1 MEERVILDTRHFL
14 ERNDLDKKLK
24 PVFNKAVDGDCV
36 SQFSIAN
43 QILEIVKDPSSK
55 LYGLWLKEAAYNG
68 CVMAQ
73 FLLSEDEVRTPEERF
88 SYSEMLISNPDTSRQ
103 VYLYE
108 LEKLADRK
116 YASDD
121 LSCIGDYEK
130 ILSES
135 SRSKKASYRLADLY
149 LRKGEKKRARKMF
162 ALYRKIHKL
171 TMDVLYE
178 DPLSLKKRL
187 KSASL

>member
-24 PVFNKAVDGDCV
+24 SVFLKAVEGDSA

-55 LYGLWLKEAAYNG
+55 LYGLWLTEAAISG

-73 FLLSEDEVRTPEERF
+73 FLLSEDKGRSQEVRF
-88 SYSEMLISNPDTSRQ
+88 SYSEMLVSNPDTPLQ

-108 LEKLADRK
+108 LEKLADQK
-116 YASDD
+116 YASGDF
-121 LSCIGDYEK
+121 SCIGDYEK

-135 SRSKKASYRLADLY
+135 FRSKKASYRLADLY
-149 LRKGEKKRARKMF
+149 LRKGDSEHARKMF

-178 DPLSLKKRL
+178 DPLDLKKRL

>member
-1 MEERVILDTRHFL
+1 MEERVILDTMHFL

-24 PVFNKAVDGDCV
+24 PVFNKAVDGDCA

-55 LYGLWLKEAAYNG
+55 LYGLWLVEAANNG

-88 SYSEMLISNPDTSRQ
+88 SYSEMLISNPDTSSQ

-108 LEKLADRK
+108 LEKVADRK
-116 YASDD
+116 YGSGDF
-121 LSCIGDYEK
+121 SCIEDYEK

-149 LRKGEKKRARKMF
+149 LRKGEKERARKMF

-178 DPLSLKKRL
+178 DPLDLRKRL